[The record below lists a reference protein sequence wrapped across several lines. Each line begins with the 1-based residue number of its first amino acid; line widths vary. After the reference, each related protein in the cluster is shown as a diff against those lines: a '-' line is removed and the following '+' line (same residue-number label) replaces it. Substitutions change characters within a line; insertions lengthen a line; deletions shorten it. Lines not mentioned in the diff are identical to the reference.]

1 MSYTTLVQLIKSYMK
16 TRQPEY
22 IFCWQG
28 GEPTLMGDQF
38 FRKVIKL
45 QLKFGGKHARVM
57 NALQTN
63 ATLITETF
71 AKYLSKRNFLVGV
84 SLDGPQSIHDRY
96 RRYKKKIGSHADT
109 MRGIEYLTKYE
120 TDFNILTLVSNAN
133 VQKGKEIYTYFR
145 DMGFFHHQYI
155 PCVEF
160 DKSGSPLPFTIRA
173 EQWGDFL
180 CEIFDEWIAYDTR
193 RVSVRLFDSMI
204 NYLVL
209 KIKTVCQMGE
219 DCRQYFVI
227 EFNGDVYPC
236 DFFVEP
242 GLKLGNIFSASWNQ
256 LAQSKRY
263 IDFGKKK
270 SRWHSQ
276 CEACSHLAYCAGD
289 CVRHRFHEGKN
300 PSSRSWLCKGL
311 RRFYDHAM
319 PSFLRLAEQLQHK
332 NLNSGTVQTTSRR

>member
-1 MSYTTLVQLIKSYMK
+1 MSYATLVQLVKGYMK

-38 FRKVIKL
+38 FRKVMKL
-45 QLKFGGKHARVM
+45 QIKYGRKGARVM

-71 AKYLSKRNFLVGV
+71 AKFLSKSKFLVGV

-96 RRYKKKIGSHADT
+96 RKYKKKHGSHADT
-109 MRGIEYLTKYE
+109 VRGIRNLVKYE
-120 TDFNILTLVSNAN
+120 ADFNILTLVSNAN

-145 DMGFFHHQYI
+145 DMGFFYHQYI

-160 DKSGSPLPFTIRA
+160 DKNGSPLSFTVTA

-180 CEIFDEWIAYDTR
+180 CEIFDEWIAHDTR
-193 RVSVRLFDSMI
+193 RVSVRLFDSII

-209 KIKTVCQMGE
+209 NIKTVCQMGE

-242 GLKLGNIFSASWNQ
+242 GLKLGNIFSTTWNQ
-256 LAQSKRY
+256 LAQSETY
-263 IDFGKKK
+263 LIFGKDK
-270 SRWHSQ
+270 SRCHS
-276 CEACSHLAYCAGD
+276 
-289 CVRHRFHEGKN
+289 
-300 PSSRSWLCKGL
+300 
-311 RRFYDHAM
+311 
-319 PSFLRLAEQLQHK
+319 
-332 NLNSGTVQTTSRR
+332 